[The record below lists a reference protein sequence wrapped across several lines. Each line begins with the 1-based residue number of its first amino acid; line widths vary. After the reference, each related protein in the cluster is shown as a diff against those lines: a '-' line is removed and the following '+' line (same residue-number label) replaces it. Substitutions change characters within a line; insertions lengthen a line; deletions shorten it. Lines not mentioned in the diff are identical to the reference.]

1 MLSFD
6 TNHQYVEGNINE
18 KNGKKKIKNIVIAGL
33 IIANLFTF
41 SGCSKNVPCDISG
54 DHAHYYV
61 NDDDF
66 GRYIV
71 SEKSS
76 VSGLN
81 RSDDYTPVN
90 KEEAKLLKF
99 INKNGLFRIDEN
111 QQAIRNITDSHQ
123 DFVEYRYKYYYLMPI
138 PVFHR
143 IGNSTYITYNYIPM
157 IAHSWTTDTSQSLT
171 GEERVCHYVYYG
183 YKVIRNEKGSYELVK
198 SDPVDD
204 LSELPDGYD
213 YIKEAF
219 YDVVNLYDKNE
230 ILDYEDGPKEDKE
243 IISEEE
249 YSQSQGKP
257 K

>member
-1 MLSFD
+1 MLIFD

-18 KNGKKKIKNIVIAGL
+18 KNGKKKIKNIVLAGL

-41 SGCSKNVPCDISG
+41 SGCANNVPCDISG

-61 NDDDF
+61 NDEYF

-81 RSDDYTPVN
+81 RTDNYIPVS
-90 KEEAKLLKF
+90 KEDAELLEF
-99 INKNGLFRIDEN
+99 INKKGLFRIDEN
-111 QQAIRNITDSHQ
+111 QQAISKITDSHQ
-123 DFVEYRYKYYYLMPI
+123 DFIEYRYSYFYLMPI
-138 PVFHR
+138 PIVHHT
-143 IGNSTYITYNYIPM
+143 GKTTYTTFNYIPM
-157 IAHSWTTDTSQSLT
+157 KGYSWTTDTSRNLT

-183 YKVIRNEKGSYELVK
+183 YKVIRNEKGTYELVK

-213 YIKEAF
+213 YIKEKF
-219 YDVVNLYDKNE
+219 YDVVNLHDKND
-230 ILDYEDGPKEDKE
+230 ILDYEDGPEEDKK

-249 YSQSQGKP
+249 YSQSQGKTR
-257 K
+257 

>member
-1 MLSFD
+1 MLIFD

-41 SGCSKNVPCDISG
+41 SGCAKNVPCDISG
-54 DHAHYYV
+54 NHAHYYV
-61 NDDDF
+61 NDEYF

-81 RSDDYTPVN
+81 RSDNYIPVS
-90 KEEAKLLKF
+90 KEDAELLEF
-99 INKNGLFRIDEN
+99 INKKGLFRIDEN
-111 QQAIRNITDSHQ
+111 QQAISNTTDSHQ
-123 DFVEYRYKYYYLMPI
+123 DFIEYRYRYLYLMPI
-138 PVFHR
+138 PIVHHT
-143 IGNSTYITYNYIPM
+143 GKTTYTTFNYIPRTGY
-157 IAHSWTTDTSQSLT
+157 SWTTDTSRNLT

-183 YKVIRNEKGSYELVK
+183 YKVIRNEKGTYELVK
-198 SDPVDD
+198 SDSVDD

-213 YIKEAF
+213 YIKEKF
-219 YDVVNLYDKNE
+219 YDVVNLHDKND
-230 ILDYEDGPKEDKE
+230 ILDYEDGPEEDKK

-249 YSQSQGKP
+249 YNQSHGKTR
-257 K
+257 